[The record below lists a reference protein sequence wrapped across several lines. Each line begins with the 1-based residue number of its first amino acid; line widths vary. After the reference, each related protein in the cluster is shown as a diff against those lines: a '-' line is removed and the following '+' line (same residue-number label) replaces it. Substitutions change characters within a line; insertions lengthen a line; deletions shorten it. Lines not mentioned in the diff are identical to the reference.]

1 MDYNEN
7 TQNERNDEQLETAI
21 ETTAP
26 VPAKKKSGKYKV
38 LWIITPILYSLV
50 TLFLVYTLYDTVVG
64 ANPDT
69 LGLSLALWLT
79 LFLII
84 FGTFGYIAAMI
95 PPIIGLILT
104 IVRRPNGLRV
114 GQLIYFIVFT
124 ILPILSWIAFTVIV
138 PLLQ

>member
-7 TQNERNDEQLETAI
+7 AYNERNDEQLETAI

-50 TLFLVYTLYDTVVG
+50 TLCLVYTLYDTVVG

-124 ILPILSWIAFTVIV
+124 ILPVLSWIAFTVIV

>member
-26 VPAKKKSGKYKV
+26 VPVKKKSGKYKA

-95 PPIIGLILT
+95 PAIIGLILT
-104 IVRRPNGLRV
+104 IVRRPSGLRV

>member
-7 TQNERNDEQLETAI
+7 VLNERNEEQLETVT

-26 VPAKKKSGKYKV
+26 TPAKKKSGKYKV
-38 LWIITPILYSLV
+38 LWIITAILYALV
-50 TLFLVYTLYDTVVG
+50 TLFLAYTLYDTLVG
-64 ANPDT
+64 ADPDT
-69 LGLSLALWLT
+69 KGLSLALWLT
-79 LFLII
+79 FIFII
-84 FGTFGYIAAMI
+84 FGTFGYIATMI

-114 GQLIYFIVFT
+114 GQLIYFIIFT
-124 ILPILSWIAFTVIV
+124 LLPVISWFAFFIIV